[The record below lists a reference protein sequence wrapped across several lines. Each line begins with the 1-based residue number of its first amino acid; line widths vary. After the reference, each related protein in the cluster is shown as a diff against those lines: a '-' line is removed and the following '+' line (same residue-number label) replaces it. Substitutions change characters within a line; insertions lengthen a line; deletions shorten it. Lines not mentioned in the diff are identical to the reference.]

1 MNRIAKENIVET
13 TQYKQGVKQ
22 LIKKHKTETLNSLK
36 SIIDDL
42 CEYKIT
48 TQYHNHKLT
57 NIDAYELHVNNE
69 GDVLLLYR
77 YSGNALI
84 ISLQLIDLTNRRELK
99 NKKYQK
105 EIKKTIKDLKESK
118 GDKTMEYM
126 EYSTTNK
133 NPLLVTYKW
142 KNTITGE
149 ETYFDYEVPYEMF
162 MEELRDYFD
171 RKYDVKID
179 GKDNDIWNML
189 VDLGEQYDIDILQDL
204 LDDADIQSNLTKA
217 LEKDAKEKFDELCH
231 EEADIDSG
239 EDLEESLTESK
250 KTEQDWENELEDDN
264 SEIFHVVNGLQ
275 SQIDYGSPYA
285 DEINQT
291 IDDIHD
297 AFISG
302 NKDDLELQ
310 LSTARVSFLDDD
322 DEDGEVGYDDEY
334 PEMEVFYRVYFT
346 DKNGDELYAVDDGDY
361 DFEATYD
368 TREEALDA
376 MKKILQDPKVKA
388 DDEIGGCHSAF
399 IADEDE
405 WDEDPEGN
413 YDTYGY
419 EPTDLVDEVKKD

>member
-84 ISLQLIDLTNRRELK
+84 ISLQLIDLTNHKELK
-99 NKKYQK
+99 SPAYQKQIKK
-105 EIKKTIKDLKESK
+105 EIKNLKESK
-118 GDKTMEYM
+118 GDKNMNYM
-126 EYSTTNK
+126 NYTPSGINAITVEFEFKNK
-133 NPLLVTYKW
+133 
-142 KNTITGE
+142 ITKE
-149 ETYFDYEVPYEMF
+149 DVRFDYEVPFETF
-162 MEELRDYFD
+162 IEAIKEYFD
-171 RKYDVKID
+171 FHYEVTLDAR
-179 GKDNDIWNML
+179 DNKIWNML
-189 VDLGEQYDIDILQDL
+189 VDLGEMVNEDLVQEFIDNE
-204 LDDADIQSNLTKA
+204 DIQESLR
-217 LEKDAKEKFDELCH
+217 EKVKEEAEEKFDELCQ
-231 EEADIDSG
+231 EEADENDDD
-239 EDLEESLTESK
+239 DLEESLTESK

-264 SEIFHVVNGLQ
+264 SEIFHTVNSLQ
-275 SQIDYGSPYA
+275 SKIDYGSPYA
-285 DEINQT
+285 DEINQM
-291 IDDIHD
+291 INDIHD

-322 DEDGEVGYDDEY
+322 NEDAEVGYEDEY
-334 PEMEVFYRVYFT
+334 PEMETFFRVYFH

-368 TREEALDA
+368 TKEEALAA
-376 MKKILQDPKVKA
+376 MKKILQDPKVKK
-388 DDEIGGCHSAF
+388 DPEISGCHSVF
-399 IADEDE
+399 IADESE

-413 YDTYGY
+413 YATYGY
-419 EPTDLVDEVKKD
+419 EPFEVVDEVEKD

>member
-42 CEYKIT
+42 CGYKIT

-84 ISLQLIDLTNRRELK
+84 ISLQLIDLTNHRELK

-105 EIKKTIKDLKESK
+105 EIKKTIKDLKENK
-118 GDKTMEYM
+118 GDKNMEYM
-126 EYSTTNK
+126 EYTTTNGVS
-133 NPLLVTYKW
+133 LSVRYKW
-142 KNTITGE
+142 KNTVTDK
-149 ETYFDYEVPYEMF
+149 ETIFDYEVPYEMF
-162 MEELRDYFD
+162 MDEVRNYFD

-189 VDLGEQYDIDILQDL
+189 VDLGEQYDADILQDIM
-204 LDDADIQSNLTKA
+204 DDTGVQTNLTKA
-217 LEKDAKEKFDELCH
+217 LEKDAKEMFDALCH
-231 EEADIDSG
+231 EEAEEEDD
-239 EDLEESLTESK
+239 DLEESLTESK

-264 SEIFHVVNGLQ
+264 SEIFHVVNSLQ

-285 DEINQT
+285 DAINRA

-302 NKDDLELQ
+302 DKKDLDLQ
-310 LSTARVSFLDDD
+310 LATARVSFLDNDSEDD
-322 DEDGEVGYDDEY
+322 LEDEY
-334 PEMEVFYRVYFT
+334 PEMQVSYRVYFT
-346 DKNGDELYAVDDGDY
+346 DKDGDELYAVDDGDY
-361 DFEATYD
+361 GFEATYD
-368 TREEALDA
+368 TKEEALDA

-388 DDEIGGCHSAF
+388 DDEIGGCHSVF

-413 YDTYGY
+413 YDAYGY
-419 EPTDLVDEVKKD
+419 EPTEVVDEVKKD

>member
-84 ISLQLIDLTNRRELK
+84 ISLQLIDLTNHRELK

-118 GDKTMEYM
+118 GDKNMEYM
-126 EYSTTNK
+126 EYSTTNE
-133 NPLLVTYKW
+133 NTLSVSYKW
-142 KNTITGE
+142 KNTVTGK
-149 ETYFDYEVPYEMF
+149 ETIFDYEVPYEVF
-162 MEELRDYFD
+162 MDEVRNYFD
-171 RKYDVKID
+171 RKYDVKVD

-189 VDLGEQYDIDILQDL
+189 VDLGEQYNIDILQDL
-204 LDDADIQSNLTKA
+204 MDDTDVQVNLTKA
-217 LEKDAKEKFDELCH
+217 LEKDAKEMFDELCH
-231 EEADIDSG
+231 EEADD
-239 EDLEESLTESK
+239 ENDLDESLTESEEAK
-250 KTEQDWENELEDDN
+250 QDSEKEFEDDGDV
-264 SEIFHVVNGLQ
+264 EAEGFEDEEHEWED
-275 SQIDYGSPYA
+275 DY
-285 DEINQT
+285 
-291 IDDIHD
+291 
-297 AFISG
+297 
-302 NKDDLELQ
+302 
-310 LSTARVSFLDDD
+310 
-322 DEDGEVGYDDEY
+322 EY
-334 PEMEVFYRVYFT
+334 PEMQVYYRVYFT
-346 DKNGDELYAVDDGDY
+346 DKDGNELYAVDDGDY
-361 DFEATYD
+361 DFEANYD

-388 DDEIGGCHSAF
+388 DPEIGGCHSAF